1 MKASLHPLK
10 MKCNLPRLTFLLQT
24 RFGEGVK
31 LEIDVESSYFVN
43 SIPPLTLQ
51 ILLENAVKHN
61 QVSVSK
67 PLCIKVYTD
76 DKDNLCVMNNLQ
88 KKIQKVPSGKLGLA
102 NISAKYKL
110 LNQPEVVIQ
119 ETRDQFKVV
128 LPLIA
133 H

>member
-1 MKASLHPLK
+1 MQFVKAYF
-10 MKCNLPRLTFLLQT
+10 FLLQT

-31 LEIDVESSYFVN
+31 LEIDVDSSYFVN

-61 QVSVSK
+61 QVSASK

-76 DKDNLCVMNNLQ
+76 EKNNLCVMNNLQ

-110 LNQPEVVIQ
+110 LNQPDVLIQ

-133 H
+133 N